1 MKLFSIS
8 RAYSIFLKEFIQL
21 RRDRL
26 TLAMLFGIPIIQLIL
41 FGFAINNKPKHLPT
55 ILNAGNY
62 SDPFVSNF
70 IHSLSA
76 SQYFDIENITPNIKS
91 SEKAIKESE
100 AVFIIS
106 VQEDFYRKLVRGEHP
121 KILLEADATDP
132 QIVGT
137 ALSVAQESFNNAMKT
152 CFKGS
157 INFLAPESGGV
168 ELIIHKKYNPEGVMQ
183 FSTVPGLL
191 GVILTLTLVII
202 TSLSMT
208 KEIERDTMENLLCM
222 PVSPLEVLVGKVS
235 PYVGM
240 GFIQLL
246 FILILTKYIFD
257 IPIIGSITLL
267 LFSGVLFIM
276 ACLSVGIVFSTL
288 ARNQLQAVQMTIFF
302 YLPSIMLSGFMF
314 PFKAMP
320 FWAQCIGYVLPLTHF
335 NIIVRGIML
344 KGSTLSDIQGRI
356 YIIAAFMIVV
366 LTIGVFKYRR
376 TIE

>member
-55 ILNAGNY
+55 ILNSGNY
-62 SDPFVSNF
+62 ADPFVSNF
-70 IHSLSA
+70 IHSLST
-76 SQYFDIENITPNIKS
+76 SQYFDIEEVTSNKES
-91 SEKAIKESE
+91 SERAIKENE
-100 AVFIIS
+100 AVFIIN
-106 VQEDFYRKLVRGEHP
+106 VQENFYRKLVRGEHP
-121 KILLEADATDP
+121 KILIEADATDP
-132 QIVGT
+132 QITGT
-137 ALSVAQESFNNAMKT
+137 ALSVAQEAFNNTMKT
-152 CFKGS
+152 CFKG
-157 INFLAPESGGV
+157 NLEFLAPEKGGA
-168 ELIIHKKYNPEGVMQ
+168 ELVIHKRYNPEGIMQ

-222 PVSPLEVLVGKVS
+222 PVTPLEVLIGKVS
-235 PYVGM
+235 PYIGM
-240 GFIQLL
+240 GFIQLI
-246 FILILTKYIFD
+246 FIMILTKYIFD
-257 IPIIGSITLL
+257 IPIIGSVLL
-267 LFSGVLFIM
+267 LLLSGVLFIM

-335 NIIVRGIML
+335 NVIVRGVML
-344 KGSTLSDIQGRI
+344 KGSTFSDIQSRI
-356 YIIAAFMIVV
+356 YIIAAFTVVV

>member
-55 ILNAGNY
+55 VLNSGNY

-76 SQYFDIENITPNIKS
+76 SQYFDIKDFELNKKS
-91 SEKAIKESE
+91 SETAMKKSE
-100 AVFIIS
+100 VVFIIS
-106 VQEDFYRKLVRGEHP
+106 VQEDFYRKLIRGESP
-121 KILLEADATDP
+121 KILIEADATDP

-137 ALSVAQESFNNAMKT
+137 ALAVAQESFNSAMKT
-152 CFKGS
+152 YFKG
-157 INFLAPESGGV
+157 NLDFLSPQKGGA
-168 ELIIHKKYNPEGVMQ
+168 ELVIHKRYNPEGIMQ

-222 PVSPLEVLVGKVS
+222 PVSPLEVLIGKVC

-240 GFIQLL
+240 GFIQLV
-246 FILILTKYIFD
+246 FIMVLTKYIFD
-257 IPIIGSITLL
+257 IPIIGSVLLL

-320 FWAQCIGYVLPLTHF
+320 LWAQCVGYALPLTHF
-335 NIIVRGIML
+335 NVIVRGVML
-344 KGSTLSDIQGRI
+344 KGSTFYDIQSRI
-356 YIIAAFMIVV
+356 YIIAAFTVVV

>member
-1 MKLFSIS
+1 MKFFSIS

-55 ILNAGNY
+55 ILNVGNY

-70 IHSLSA
+70 IHSLSI
-76 SQYFDIENITPNIKS
+76 SQYFDIKEISSGKEF

-100 AVFIIS
+100 VVFIIS

-121 KILLEADATDP
+121 QILIEADATDP

-137 ALSVAQESFNNAMKT
+137 ALTVAQESFTNAMKT
-152 CFKGS
+152 CFKGPL
-157 INFLAPESGGV
+157 NFLAPEKGGA
-168 ELIIHKKYNPEGVMQ
+168 ELIIHKRYNPEGIMQ

-222 PVSPLEVLVGKVS
+222 PVTPLEVLIGKVS

-240 GFIQLL
+240 GIIQLV
-246 FILILTKYIFD
+246 FILILSKYIFD
-257 IPIIGSITLL
+257 IPIVGSLLTLL
-267 LFSGVLFIM
+267 LSGVLFII

-320 FWAQCIGYVLPLTHF
+320 LWAQCIGYCLPLTHF
-335 NIIVRGIML
+335 NVIVRGVML
-344 KGSTLSDIQGRI
+344 KGSTFSDIQARI
-356 YIIAAFMIVV
+356 YIIAAFTVVV

>member
-62 SDPFVSNF
+62 SDPFTSNF
-70 IHSLSA
+70 VHSLSA
-76 SQYFDIENITPNIKS
+76 SEYFDIKEMTS
-91 SEKAIKESE
+91 SKEASERAIKESE

-106 VQEDFYRKLVRGEHP
+106 VQEDFYRKLIRGENP
-121 KILLEADATDP
+121 KILIEADATDP
-132 QIVGT
+132 QITGT
-137 ALSVAQESFNNAMKT
+137 ALSVAQEAFNNAMKI
-152 CFKGS
+152 CFKG
-157 INFLAPESGGV
+157 NLDFLAPQKGGA
-168 ELIIHKKYNPEGVMQ
+168 ELVIHKRYNPEGIMQ

-222 PVSPLEVLVGKVS
+222 PVTPLEVLIGKVS

-240 GFIQLL
+240 GFIQLV
-246 FILILTKYIFD
+246 FIMILTKYIFD
-257 IPIIGSITLL
+257 IPIIGSVVLL
-267 LFSGVLFIM
+267 LLSGVLFIM

-320 FWAQCIGYVLPLTHF
+320 FWAQCVGYVLPLTHF
-335 NIIVRGIML
+335 NVIVRGVML
-344 KGSTLSDIQGRI
+344 KGSTFSDIQSRI
-356 YIIAAFMIVV
+356 YIIAIFTVVV